1 MESKNNVNVVE
12 DDMAEVISNRMIE
25 SLNMS
30 ESSPPIVSH
39 TGPHSAGSTEFEFQ
53 AVESRENGHASLS
66 GSEGWTEDTCPVCLK
81 SFNNPRLLDCLHTLC
96 EECIVALLEGKAD
109 SENDSFKALEPSK
122 CNFKPP
128 PGVVRC
134 PVCNQDT
141 NVGNDVRWVKHLV
154 RDYLASRHK
163 TGQSAETGTKEASC
177 ESCKAKR
184 AAVAGC
190 YDCENFLCDNCFY
203 AHRFM
208 RCFDNH
214 RVFEFNEFAN
224 SAKAELGSRLLTCQI
239 HTNEFIR
246 HFCFT
251 CRVLTC
257 RDCTMQLHAPPEH
270 KLEFISAKLVANVR
284 EEIQS
289 LVSKAKA
296 KKACCESFTA
306 NTDKRLKDLNAN
318 ADLVRRE
325 IEHHANICIEWIC
338 KIRDNL
344 LAQVEYAHSESER
357 KIAENSRKLDLTCE
371 KMNDAFRF
379 TGRLLKKGSTSEIL
393 STSRI
398 IVRQLVQLVHSIPSA
413 EVSTNVVFTKDIDA
427 FMKAASSTFGSVSIK
442 EGQKELITP
451 KISPWFLGN
460 TSSPSSST
468 GQLMQN
474 ACYSNPTA
482 SYVASTL
489 SGGISADVGQ
499 QMRNYGNNTSSIG
512 SFSAASNYD
521 TDYANNVMMTASK
534 TTCSMT
540 VYKESNK
547 LNNYLGN
554 SLLNSNAALTLGMRQ
569 MPTVH
574 DEYKDDLSNFSST
587 CYFDRI
593 SNLFPA
599 ANVSS
604 SSGVNAY
611 SFCNNFSH
619 LSEYTGPAFFHS
631 SLLQNSSTTT
641 LSTWSMPST
650 VRRPITMNEMKIKA
664 NFGEAGSGPG
674 QFCLPQGFCITPEG
688 ELIVA
693 DTQNHRIQVLDL
705 NGQSKTIFSKM
716 TDHQHL
722 ISPRRVILSRDGTQI
737 IVGDCP
743 NDQTRLVYFTR
754 CGKYIKHNSTPFVQ
768 ALRGLAISW
777 KGEIVMI
784 DMSEESVIFL
794 TESFEILH
802 CFSYQ
807 PAVGEPSDL
816 AVVGDELY
824 IADLSSHT
832 VSVFSHT
839 GSILRKIG
847 GEHFTPYPFGVDV
860 SDEGDVVVG
869 SWHGNQIYVV
879 VFKKNGDSLCH
890 YQCSEIPMKRCNGLR
905 ITSQGFIAIMSM
917 ESCSFLVLDTLY
929 VKRSPDRHNA

>member
-30 ESSPPIVSH
+30 ESSPPIINH

-53 AVESRENGHASLS
+53 AVESRENGHASIS
-66 GSEGWTEDTCPVCLK
+66 GSEGWTEDTCPICLK
-81 SFNNPRLLDCLHTLC
+81 SYNNPRLLDCLHTLC
-96 EECIVALLEGKAD
+96 EECIVALLEGKED

-154 RDYLASRHK
+154 RDHLASRHK

-203 AHRFM
+203 AHRYM

-214 RVFEFNEFAN
+214 RVFQFDEFAN
-224 SAKAELGSRLLTCQI
+224 SANAEFGSRLLTCQI

-270 KLEFISAKLVANVR
+270 KLEIISAQLVADVR

-289 LVSKAKA
+289 LLSKAQA
-296 KKACCESFTA
+296 KKAYCESFTA

-325 IEHHANICIEWIC
+325 IEQHANICIEWIC
-338 KIRDNL
+338 KIRNNL

-379 TGRLLKKGSTSEIL
+379 TGRLLKNGSTSEIL

-398 IVRQLVQLVHSIPSA
+398 IVRQLVQLVHSIPGA

-427 FMKAASSTFGSVSIK
+427 FIKAVSSTFGSVSIK

-451 KISPWFLGN
+451 KISPWFLEN

-468 GQLMQN
+468 GPLMQN
-474 ACYSNPTA
+474 VCYSNATA
-482 SYVASTL
+482 AYVASL
-489 SGGISADVGQ
+489 SSGISADVGQ
-499 QMRNYGNNTSSIG
+499 QMRNYGSNTSSIA
-512 SFSAASNYD
+512 SFSLASNYD
-521 TDYANNVMMTASK
+521 ADYANNVMMIASK
-534 TTCSMT
+534 TSAMA
-540 VYKESNK
+540 VYKENNK

-554 SLLNSNAALTLGMRQ
+554 SFLNSNAALTLGMRQ

-574 DEYKDDLSNFSST
+574 DEHKNDLSNFSST
-587 CYFDRI
+587 YYFDRI

-599 ANVSS
+599 ANVPS
-604 SSGVNAY
+604 SSGMNAY
-611 SFCNNFSH
+611 NFCNNLSH
-619 LSEYTGPAFFHS
+619 LSEYTGPAFYHS
-631 SLLQNSSTTT
+631 SLLQNSSNTTS
-641 LSTWSMPST
+641 STWSMPST
-650 VRRPITMNEMKIKA
+650 VRRPVSMNEMKIKA

-674 QFCLPQGFCITPEG
+674 QFCLPQGFCITPDG
-688 ELIVA
+688 EVIVA

-705 NGQSKTIFSKM
+705 NGQSKIIFSKM

-754 CGKYIKHNSTPFVQ
+754 CGKYIKHNSIPFVQ

-784 DMSEESVIFL
+784 DLSDESVIFI

-802 CFSYQ
+802 CFSYR
-807 PAVGEPSDL
+807 PAVAEPSDL

-824 IADLSSHT
+824 IADLNGHAVT
-832 VSVFSHT
+832 VFSFT
-839 GSILRKIG
+839 GSVLRKIG

-879 VFKKNGDSLCH
+879 VFKNSGDSLCH

-929 VKRSPDRHNA
+929 VKRSPDRQDA